1 MIYTDIGNITV
12 SMTRHVSQRF
22 SFVKQINL
30 DVSLKHNSDAHSQSG
45 GWAGWGRCPF
55 SRLEEGSLPS
65 FTPCLTFSVFYC
77 FLIVKGCALFCHPL
91 KCGSLEMGHPFLKK
105 KS

>member
-45 GWAGWGRCPF
+45 GRQGGELSILQAGRGILAKFHSMPDF
-55 SRLEEGSLPS
+55 LSL
-65 FTPCLTFSVFYC
+65 L
-77 FLIVKGCALFCHPL
+77 LFFD
-91 KCGSLEMGHPFLKK
+91 S
-105 KS
+105 